1 MAAKAFVYAQCAP
14 CGALVAD
21 RDAHALWHARIA
33 DIVPL
38 LADTIT
44 TLDPVTGTPVPALR
58 PAAELAD
65 AATAATLKGQ
75 AAAALA
81 GDTKYLALTTPTT
94 AQTVAQVQA
103 LTRQTSTLLRL
114 VVRALS

>member
-38 LADTIT
+38 LAATIT

-81 GDTKYLALTTPTT
+81 GDTERRALSTPTT
-94 AQTVAQVQA
+94 PQT
-103 LTRQTSTLLRL
+103 LDPLHE
-114 VVRALS
+114 LS